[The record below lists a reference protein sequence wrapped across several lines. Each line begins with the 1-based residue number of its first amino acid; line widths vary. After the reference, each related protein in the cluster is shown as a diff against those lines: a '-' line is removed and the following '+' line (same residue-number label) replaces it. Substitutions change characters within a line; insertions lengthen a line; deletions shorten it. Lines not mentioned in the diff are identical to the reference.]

1 MLNKEKYANELIDMC
16 VEQKR
21 PAVTKDN
28 RLVWC
33 NDIETCEDCAF
44 NGDGQHCMENF
55 KKWLNS
61 EYVEN
66 RVIQIS
72 LDVRVCGN
80 SDFILEAIENCLD
93 KINNCEMLGIDITG
107 DMTDYYKEGKK

>member
-1 MLNKEKYANELIDMC
+1 MLNKEKYANELLDMLI
-16 VEQKR
+16 EQRK
-21 PAVTKDN
+21 PAVTTDN
-28 RLVWC
+28 RLVC
-33 NDIETCEDCAF
+33 CGDIETCDDCAF
-44 NGDGQHCMENF
+44 RGENCTEKF
-55 KKWLNS
+55 KKWANF

-72 LDVRVCGN
+72 LDVRVSGN

-93 KINNCEMLGIDITG
+93 KINNCEMLGIDITQ

>member
-1 MLNKEKYANELIDMC
+1 MLNKEKYADELIDMC

-28 RLVWC
+28 RLVCC

-44 NGDGQHCMENF
+44 KGVDCTEQL

-72 LDVRVCGN
+72 LDVRVSGN

-93 KINNCEMLGIDITG
+93 KINNCEMLGIDITQ

>member
-1 MLNKEKYANELIDMC
+1 MLNREKYADELVNIFA
-16 VEQKR
+16 EEGR

-28 RLVWC
+28 RLVCC
-33 NDIETCEDCAF
+33 NDIETCDDCAF
-44 NGDGQHCMENF
+44 NIKNCTEEL

-72 LDVRVCGN
+72 LDVRVSGN
-80 SDFILEAIENCLD
+80 SDFILKAIENCLD
-93 KINNCEMLGIDITG
+93 KINNCEMLGIDITQ